1 LERSLSVLLPVHN
14 IQATLAGVLQE
25 FLEVLPELT
34 RDFEVV
40 VVDDGSSDATIEV
53 ADELATYYPQV
64 MALRH
69 ATPLGRVAAI
79 HTGLERSTGEVLLLK
94 DEDCTLPID
103 EVPRL
108 WQAMDEHEIV
118 LGRPTTAQEGPWPA
132 EGPPEPARGGLHM
145 LSRRTIEP
153 VLEFLTDQTTLL
165 SALAKQG
172 LPWCEVEVG
181 DRGRP
186 AGPLRRP
193 AFLGHRPAATVQ
205 DVDGPTRAD
214 RPVGGIPRPKR
225 ANYMTKLSDAAL
237 EE

>member
-1 LERSLSVLLPVHN
+1 
-14 IQATLAGVLQE
+14 
-25 FLEVLPELT
+25 
-34 RDFEVV
+34 
-40 VVDDGSSDATIEV
+40 
-53 ADELATYYPQV
+53 
-64 MALRH
+64 M
-69 ATPLGRVAAI
+69 
-79 HTGLERSTGEVLLLK
+79 
-94 DEDCTLPID
+94 
-103 EVPRL
+103 

-118 LGRPTTAQEGPWPA
+118 LGRPTTAHERPWPA
-132 EGPPEPARGGLHM
+132 EEEPEPARGGLHM

-153 VLEFLTDQTTLL
+153 VLDSLSDQTTLL
-165 SALAKQG
+165 SALAEQG

-181 DRGRP
+181 DRDRP

-225 ANYMTKLSDAAL
+225 PNYMTRLSDTAL